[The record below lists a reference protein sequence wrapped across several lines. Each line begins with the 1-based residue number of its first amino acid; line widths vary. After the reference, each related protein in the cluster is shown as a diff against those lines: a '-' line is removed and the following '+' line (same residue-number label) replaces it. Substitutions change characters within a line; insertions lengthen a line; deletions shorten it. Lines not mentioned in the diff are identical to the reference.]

1 MKQTLQL
8 KLTQHLTLTPQL
20 QQSIRLLQLSTL
32 ELNAE
37 VDRMLQE
44 NPLLEREEGEDEVPP
59 QEFPVAGIS
68 TTPAVPERAAR
79 DEEGE
84 GEAEGMTG
92 VDTAPTRD
100 DLPDVT
106 DFADFSGGSACKAD
120 SPRPRAVARP
130 GSDHV
135 KLRARKSVVA
145 IIVQRSGARC
155 HSTRASASSSRWAKR
170 SASTSA

>member
-44 NPLLEREEGEDEVPP
+44 NPLLEREEGDDEPPVQEYPVNSTAPGPVTTERPTREDDGDGD
-59 QEFPVAGIS
+59 A
-68 TTPAVPERAAR
+68 
-79 DEEGE
+79 D
-84 GEAEGMTG
+84 GMTG

-106 DFADFSGGSACKAD
+106 DFADYGGGAPTATGAAAEA
-120 SPRPRAVARP
+120 PARTR
-130 GSDHV
+130 SSRRSRSR
-135 KLRARKSVVA
+135 RARCA
-145 IIVQRSGARC
+145 I
-155 HSTRASASSSRWAKR
+155 T
-170 SASTSA
+170 